1 MQIFDNV
8 RSIVKD
14 DLEQTIAKG
23 SRLSIAAATF
33 SIYAYQELRKQLEG
47 IDELRF
53 IFTSQTFTTEQARK
67 ERKEFYIPRL
77 SRERSL
83 YGSEFEIKLRNELSQ
98 KAIAKEC
105 ADWIRRKVSF
115 RSNVTDESMNSFISI
130 QEGTGEVHTYQPI
143 NGFTTTDLG
152 VGRGNNATNIVVRL
166 DSPATDEFLRMFDTI
181 WGDSARLQDVTDVVL
196 DNITAA
202 YRENSPDYIYFVA
215 LYNIFNEFLEDISE
229 DVLPNDANGFK
240 NSVIWGM
247 LYNFQRDAVL
257 AIINKLE
264 RYNGC
269 IFADSVGLG
278 KTFTALAVIK
288 YYELRNKSVLVL
300 CPKKLS
306 NNWNEL
312 RELNDDEKRASV
324 CGVSV
329 DSVRKNVMGIVL
341 SGDLENARRKA
352 RDIYEKGCWP
362 MYYFTSGGTG
372 GIAKKTYLKE
382 DNGRVV
388 TNLWQ
393 HGEVGH
399 TDEAKKEL
407 LALFDGKAPF
417 DTPKPTRLIERII
430 AIAADKDDIIMDFF
444 SGSASTAQAVISAN
458 AKDGGRRHFILVQL
472 PEQTGL
478 SDYPTLCDV
487 GEERIRRCGDKIA
500 SDAGILSQGLDIGFR
515 VLRLDESNMKPV
527 YYAAGDYTQNMLSML
542 ESNIEADRND
552 LDLLFGCLIEWGL
565 PLSLPFSSEQFS
577 GCSVHT
583 YNDGDLI
590 ACFDESI
597 PETVI
602 REIASRQPLR
612 VVFRDS
618 SFASSPERINVEEIF
633 KLLSPNTSVKV
644 L

>member
-1 MQIFDNV
+1 MAEKME
-8 RSIVKD
+8 KD
-14 DLEQTIAKG
+14 
-23 SRLSIAAATF
+23 AA
-33 SIYAYQELRKQLEG
+33 ELPG
-47 IDELRF
+47 I
-53 IFTSQTFTTEQARK
+53 
-67 ERKEFYIPRL
+67 
-77 SRERSL
+77 SREA
-83 YGSEFEIKLRNELSQ
+83 EHI
-98 KAIAKEC
+98 
-105 ADWIRRKVSF
+105 
-115 RSNVTDESMNSFISI
+115 
-130 QEGTGEVHTYQPI
+130 
-143 NGFTTTDLG
+143 
-152 VGRGNNATNIVVRL
+152 IVF
-166 DSPATDEFLRMFDTI
+166 SK
-181 WGDSARLQDVTDVVL
+181 
-196 DNITAA
+196 N
-202 YRENSPDYIYFVA
+202 
-215 LYNIFNEFLEDISE
+215 
-229 DVLPNDANGFK
+229 PNWN
-240 NSVIWGM
+240 
-247 LYNFQRDAVL
+247 
-257 AIINKLE
+257 
-264 RYNGC
+264 
-269 IFADSVGLG
+269 
-278 KTFTALAVIK
+278 
-288 YYELRNKSVLVL
+288 
-300 CPKKLS
+300 PKKLPRTAEMNEKYKSPDGDPVLWRPDNPCGPGAATHQGMVYAIQHPFTGKMLYPS
-306 NNWNEL
+306 NGACWRYQQSEMLRIMSGWGDYEL

>member
-67 ERKEFYIPRL
+67 ERREFYIPRL